1 MDNKDFE
8 NVKQDAKETL
18 HEFSDNVNKTVNS
31 QENKKVLVGILAILV
46 GYLGVHKFILGYKK
60 EGIIQLIATFVTC
73 GIAGIVPLIEGIIY
87 LTKTEEE
94 FYNTYQ
100 LGYKGW
106 F

>member
-87 LTKTEEE
+87 FLR
-94 FYNTYQ
+94 
-100 LGYKGW
+100 
-106 F
+106 